1 MQDNSVNE
9 KLLAELDQKI
19 QAVKKQEKFQREE
32 VVRCRNCFSNHLAY
46 MPLDHIE
53 RQEYKGYEA
62 DMIRHY
68 WVWQNVRTELD
79 TLESLRERIA
89 REGN

>member
-1 MQDNSVNE
+1 MNE

-32 VVRCRNCFSNHLAY
+32 AEKNRNIFAKHIAN